1 MGVHRTLHRTVTVGT
16 RLFCQRPELFPKDTT
31 RPLYAK
37 PQSEHSLTRDTQ
49 WVGGSHKRHRTAT
62 ASNAAPQSPERENQ
76 PTQKGGIPAE
86 SSSHTGSNP
95 QTRTKTQIE
104 HPSTM
109 SPASNTSKEAGPC
122 PAGRVC
128 RSVRVL
134 SGRSRK
140 HGHGKEAPAPA
151 PPRACASDSAYR
163 VVRREATY
171 RFASWPLR
179 RAWAAQNS
187 LGPRQLGA
195 RHSGPQGL
203 RHRQRP
209 PATPSAAHTHPLLN
223 RCNNH

>member
-1 MGVHRTLHRTVTVGT
+1 MGGWVTQTTPYGDRLERGAAKSRTRKTANAEKGHSCRK
-16 RLFCQRPELFPKDTT
+16 FP
-31 RPLYAK
+31 
-37 PQSEHSLTRDTQ
+37 
-49 WVGGSHKRHRTAT
+49 SHWF
-62 ASNAAPQSPERENQ
+62 E
-76 PTQKGGIPAE
+76 PA
-86 SSSHTGSNP
+86 NP
-95 QTRTKTQIE
+95 NRNPIE

-187 LGPRQLGA
+187 LAPRQLGA